1 MIQQH
6 HHQSLV
12 TCLKKQLTIIP
23 AYYSDVN
30 VYLHILQL
38 KRADVGTISP
48 YLGHVVWHVKCPI
61 PKMDFPLITVY
72 FQLLSELYSKKSIKR
87 DLDVKN
93 KNNATK
99 RYDIKFCERSCKTT
113 GFIWTRLPCPQT
125 LSAKYVVH
133 VDILIRSVPS
143 LTLIRI
149 HLIYLVAT
157 FALSKQGT

>member
-1 MIQQH
+1 M
-6 HHQSLV
+6 
-12 TCLKKQLTIIP
+12 
-23 AYYSDVN
+23 
-30 VYLHILQL
+30 
-38 KRADVGTISP
+38 
-48 YLGHVVWHVKCPI
+48 
-61 PKMDFPLITVY
+61 
-72 FQLLSELYSKKSIKR
+72 
-87 DLDVKN
+87 
-93 KNNATK
+93 
-99 RYDIKFCERSCKTT
+99 

>member
-1 MIQQH
+1 
-6 HHQSLV
+6 
-12 TCLKKQLTIIP
+12 
-23 AYYSDVN
+23 
-30 VYLHILQL
+30 
-38 KRADVGTISP
+38 
-48 YLGHVVWHVKCPI
+48 
-61 PKMDFPLITVY
+61 MDFPFITVY